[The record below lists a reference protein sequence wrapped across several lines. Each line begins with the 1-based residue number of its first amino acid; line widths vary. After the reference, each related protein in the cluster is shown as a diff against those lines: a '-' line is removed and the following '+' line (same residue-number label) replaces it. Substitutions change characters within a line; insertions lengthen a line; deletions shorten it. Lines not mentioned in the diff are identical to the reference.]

1 MDMSDAAEADREAIL
16 ALIAAETTAFW
27 NKNYDAWAQ
36 CWVQA
41 PYVRRIGW
49 WSLGG
54 VTYRAGWD
62 EIGKRMRDL
71 MDENPLPNS
80 SAAEVRR
87 ENVNMRIGGDMA
99 WVTFDQYAPVTGEQ
113 GMDMPGLSRESR
125 VLEKHDGEWKIAYH
139 CYLHRSLE
147 HVDSALIRVGPQSTV
162 EWMNEPARRAIEDGC
177 GVAVWSGRLRATAR
191 TGDQRLQAAIR
202 WATGLDVGL
211 ESRKG
216 AIPVVLEA
224 GSGEN
229 ANICWVLADSG
240 LVHVSINDQKLAEE
254 RLGTAAVIFGLSPSQ
269 VRLAEHIITGKTLR
283 DAAER
288 LSVSVATV
296 RTQLERM
303 FDKTGVRSQPAL
315 VRVLLSVAAP
325 LS

>member
-1 MDMSDAAEADREAIL
+1 MPGAAEDDREAIL
-16 ALIAAETTAFW
+16 RVLEAETVAFW

-41 PYVRRIGW
+41 PYIRRIGW

-62 EIGKRMRDL
+62 KIGGRMREL
-71 MDENPLPNS
+71 MEENPLPNS
-80 SAAEVRR
+80 SAADVRR
-87 ENVNMRIGGDMA
+87 ENINMRIGSDIA
-99 WVTFDQYAPVTGEQ
+99 WVTFDQYAPLTGER

-125 VLEKHDGEWKIAYH
+125 VLEKHDGKWRIAYH

-147 HVDSALIRVGPQSTV
+147 HVDSALIRVGPKSTV
-162 EWMNEPARRAIEDGC
+162 EWMNESARRAIEEGC
-177 GVAVWSGRLRATAR
+177 GIAIWSGRLRATAR
-191 TGDQRLQAAIR
+191 AGDQRLQAAIR
-202 WATGLDVGL
+202 WAAGLDLGL

-216 AIPVVLEA
+216 WLPVVLEG
-224 GSGEN
+224 GSGES
-229 ANICWVLADSG
+229 ANICWVVADSG
-240 LVHVSINDQKLAEE
+240 LVHVSINDHKLAEE
-254 RLGTAAVIFGLSPSQ
+254 RLETAAVIFGLSPSQ

-288 LSVSVATV
+288 LSVSLATV